1 MKMNRILFGV
11 ILIVVFINDV
21 NGKNNK
27 AVSYLIG
34 KKFVSVI
41 YTEIVSFEVEFKNDS
56 ICSIKYEFSD
66 PYLSDSIRNLNSDFK
81 YLSKLKKNK
90 DFSYVYIEVS
100 PLNNSN
106 INDTPIKISGNDY
119 YRLNYYMPLS
129 IDNPWLYPDGSV
141 SNIARFNP
149 QMNHYRSNNF
159 NYVKSFP
166 YIINRHSS
174 FVIMF
179 PLWNDYPLTQN
190 LFLMFKDDNS
200 INVPICPGLSYLPTD
215 SSTEIN
221 TYSVNNN
228 DTNHLVGRTFI
239 HTDVVNEKLIFKDD
253 STCLYI
259 IYLKNDTDSICI
271 YSECTYSLNNE
282 ILVLNNRK
290 DTLKYGFR
298 YLNDSE
304 NEILSNQKLCIS
316 NINYDTLC
324 YDVNKIHWYVNNITT
339 DEFFF
344 VNDVIY
350 YCKVYSSSEFQTIC
364 KKYFFI
370 EDTQTNLVPINRIIL
385 PINY

>member
-1 MKMNRILFGV
+1 MKTNILIICIILF
-11 ILIVVFINDV
+11 FSFNEA

-27 AVSYLIG
+27 ALSYLIG

-41 YTEIVSFEVEFKNDS
+41 YAEIVSYEIEFKNDS
-56 ICSIKYEFSD
+56 ICNIKYKFSD

-159 NYVKSFP
+159 NYVNNFP
-166 YIINRHSS
+166 YIINENSS
-174 FVIMF
+174 FFIMF
-179 PLWNDYPLTQN
+179 PLWDYPATQN
-190 LFLMFKDDNS
+190 LFLMFKNNDAK
-200 INVPICPGLSYLPTD
+200 NVPICPGLSYLQTNSDTD
-215 SSTEIN
+215 IDIN
-221 TYSVNNN
+221 NFINKGPDS
-228 DTNHLVGRTFI
+228 LVGRTFI
-239 HTDVVNEKLIFKDD
+239 HNDVVNEKLIFKDD

-259 IYLKNDTDSICI
+259 IYLKNDTDSMCI

>member
-1 MKMNRILFGV
+1 MKTNILIICIILF
-11 ILIVVFINDV
+11 FSFNEV
-21 NGKNNK
+21 NGINNK

-66 PYLSDSIRNLNSDFK
+66 PYLSDSIRNLNSEFK
-81 YLSKLKKNK
+81 YLSQLKKNK

-100 PLNNSN
+100 PLNNLN

-141 SNIARFNP
+141 SNIAIFNP

-174 FVIMF
+174 FFIMF
-179 PLWNDYPLTQN
+179 PLWDDYPATQN

-221 TYSVNNN
+221 TYSVNNI

-239 HTDVVNEKLIFKDD
+239 HNDVVNEKLIFKDD
-253 STCLYI
+253 STCLYLL
-259 IYLKNDTDSICI
+259 YLKNNTDSICI
-271 YSECTYSLNNE
+271 YSECSYFVNKEML
-282 ILVLNNRK
+282 ILKNRN
-290 DTLKYGFR
+290 DTIQYAFR
-298 YLNDSE
+298 YLNDIEKKIFSK
-304 NEILSNQKLCIS
+304 QKLCIS
-316 NINYDTLC
+316 NINNDTLC
-324 YDVNKIHWYVNNITT
+324 YEANNLYWYINNITT
-339 DEFFF
+339 DKF
-344 VNDVIY
+344 VFKNNIIY
-350 YCKVYSSSEFQTIC
+350 YCKIYSSPEFQTVC

-370 EDTQTNLVPINRIIL
+370 EDNQTNLVPINRIIL